1 MNTNHT
7 PPSHTATGYW
17 VDQANKARTERAE
30 LAARVA
36 ELEAALR
43 LIAASI
49 ISADHVAEYMRGVAR
64 AALANKGEKA

>member
-7 PPSHTATGYW
+7 ATPQRIGPLSYEHG
-17 VDQANKARTERAE
+17 KETYLRLT
-30 LAARVA
+30 ARVA

-49 ISADHVAEYMRGVAR
+49 ISADHAAEYMRGVAR